1 MDTVEGMVAMG
12 EDMVDTEEDMA
23 AIMERDLLN
32 LVIDLVDMVVIV
44 EVTDLMGVTVEDM
57 AVMEAM
63 VDTIMG
69 RGMQDMVDMDEAM
82 GVVMVVAME
91 LLILLSVMEEAMEVM
106 EEVTE
111 DMEDMVA
118 MEVDIGAR
126 TNIEHNTEGIGSG

>member
-1 MDTVEGMVAMG
+1 
-12 EDMVDTEEDMA
+12 MA

-32 LVIDLVDMVVIV
+32 LAIDLGDMVVIA
-44 EVTDLMGVTVEDM
+44 EGIDLMGVT
-57 AVMEAM
+57 EAM

-106 EEVTE
+106 EVVTE

>member
-1 MDTVEGMVAMG
+1 MVDIVEGTVAME
-12 EDMVDTEEDMA
+12 EDMVDTEVDMA

-32 LVIDLVDMVVIV
+32 LVIDLVGMVAIV
-44 EVTDLMGVTVEDM
+44 EATDLIGVTVEDM

-63 VDTIMG
+63 VDTITAKE
-69 RGMQDMVDMDEAM
+69 RQDMVDMGEA
-82 GVVMVVAME
+82 MVVAME

-118 MEVDIGAR
+118 MELDIGAR
-126 TNIEHNTEGIGSG
+126 TNIEHNTEVIGSD

>member
-1 MDTVEGMVAMG
+1 
-12 EDMVDTEEDMA
+12 
-23 AIMERDLLN
+23 MERDLLN
-32 LVIDLVDMVVIV
+32 LVIDLVDMVVIA
-44 EVTDLMGVTVEDM
+44 EVTDLMGVTVE
-57 AVMEAM
+57 VMGAM

-106 EEVTE
+106 EVVTE
-111 DMEDMVA
+111 DMEHMVA